1 MVLMMEQRRRE
12 RQEVGRRYH
21 NFALDGDD
29 DGREGVDV
37 DVDVGGCGAESFFG
51 LEVGGGVSGAVWMPC
66 SRSWNEVDVVVVV
79 RLGDSIVVQGGGMLA
94 RG

>member
-1 MVLMMEQRRRE
+1 
-12 RQEVGRRYH
+12 
-21 NFALDGDD
+21 
-29 DGREGVDV
+29 
-37 DVDVGGCGAESFFG
+37 
-51 LEVGGGVSGAVWMPC
+51 VSGAVWMPC

>member
-29 DGREGVDV
+29 DGWEDV
-37 DVDVGGCGAESFFG
+37 DVCVGVWVCVCVGVGVGVGVGGSGAE
-51 LEVGGGVSGAVWMPC
+51 
-66 SRSWNEVDVVVVV
+66 
-79 RLGDSIVVQGGGMLA
+79 
-94 RG
+94 